1 MPDKIYS
8 NVESNE
14 KGSDFSDSS
23 RTSLEND
30 SMSPTAAPLR
40 TLPDGNPVSPANG
53 RRKVEHWNRESS
65 SYPPELLDLAQ
76 PPIDLFTLGRASAL
90 TKPRV
95 AIVGTRNSTA
105 YGERVTRTLA
115 RALTRAGAS
124 IVSGMARGID
134 AAAHRTALECG
145 GNTVAVLGTGVDV
158 PYPVGHRVLHQTIVD
173 QGLVLSENPPGAKAY
188 QGAFPRRN
196 RIIAA
201 LAPVTIVVEAG
212 FRSGAL
218 NTAGQALE
226 LNRTVAAVPGPIDSD
241 QSRGSNQLLRDGAIL
256 IAAPEDAL
264 TLLGLTAPP
273 EPPPPLL
280 PDSEQKI
287 WEATSTSYLS
297 TDALPAITGLSM
309 AECLA
314 AITSLE
320 ILGLVECSL
329 AGDIRR
335 R

>member
-1 MPDKIYS
+1 MIGNKPPEVRRWDK
-8 NVESNE
+8 
-14 KGSDFSDSS
+14 GTD
-23 RTSLEND
+23 
-30 SMSPTAAPLR
+30 
-40 TLPDGNPVSPANG
+40 
-53 RRKVEHWNRESS
+53 
-65 SYPPELLDLAQ
+65 SYPSELLDLAH
-76 PPIDLFTLGRASAL
+76 PPAEVFVLGRASAL
-90 TKPRV
+90 ARPRV

-105 YGERVTRTLA
+105 YGERVARTLT
-115 RALTRAGAS
+115 RSLVRAGVS

-134 AAAHRTALECG
+134 AAAHRSALEES

-158 PYPVGHRVLHQTIVD
+158 PYPVGHRVLHRTIAD
-173 QGLVLSENPPGAKAY
+173 RGLVMAENPPGTRAY
-188 QGAFPRRN
+188 QGAFPKRN

-226 LNRTVAAVPGPIDSD
+226 LGRTVAAVPGPIDSD
-241 QSRGSNQLLRDGAIL
+241 QSRGSNQLLRDGAVL
-256 IAAPEDAL
+256 IAAADDAL
-264 TLLGLTAPP
+264 ALLGVSAPP
-273 EPPPPLL
+273 DGAPAPVLA
-280 PDSEQKI
+280 DSEQKV
-287 WEATSTSYLS
+287 WEATADGYVA
-297 TDALPAITGLSM
+297 TDSLPAITGLTM

-329 AGDIRR
+329 AGEIRR